1 MDNFDNS
8 NASGNPNLNR
18 PIPVGEDLDKPIP
31 FDDGTGDA
39 SVSHSP
45 LSLGGSNTAQAPRT
59 AIPNPAVPKTAIPNP
74 AVQKTAVP
82 KTATPKIVAPKPAVQ
97 KVETKKVSTNRI
109 TGVKTFFTK
118 LHPGA
123 LDFLDEQITK
133 WLKENP
139 GITIKRTNTV
149 TGDIQ
154 AKKTEPNI
162 IITIW
167 Y

>member
-8 NASGNPNLNR
+8 NVPGNPNLNQ
-18 PIPVGEDLDKPIP
+18 PIPLGEDLDKPIP
-31 FDDGTGDA
+31 FDDGTGDT

-45 LSLGGSNTAQAPRT
+45 LNLGGSSTAQTP
-59 AIPNPAVPKTAIPNP
+59 
-74 AVQKTAVP
+74 KTAVP
-82 KTATPKIVAPKPAVQ
+82 KTAVPQKTAMPKIVAPKPAVQ

-123 LDFLDEQITK
+123 IEFLDEQITK

-139 GITIKRTNTV
+139 GVMIRRTNTV

>member
-8 NASGNPNLNR
+8 NVDGNANLGQ
-18 PIPVGEDLDKPIP
+18 PIPIGEDLDKPIP
-31 FDDGTGDA
+31 FDDGTSKAG
-39 SVSHSP
+39 VSHSP
-45 LSLGGSNTAQAPRT
+45 LGLGGSSTAQAP
-59 AIPNPAVPKTAIPNP
+59 K
-74 AVQKTAVP
+74 KEM
-82 KTATPKIVAPKPAVQ
+82 PKIEVPKPALK
-97 KVETKKVSTNRI
+97 KVEEKIVSTDRV

-123 LDFLDEQITK
+123 LDFLDEQIGK

-139 GITIKRTNTV
+139 GVRIKRTNTV
-149 TGDIQ
+149 TGEIQ

-162 IITIW
+162 IITVW

>member
-8 NASGNPNLNR
+8 NVSGNPNLNQ
-18 PIPVGEDLDKPIP
+18 PTPLGEDLEKPIP
-31 FDDGTGDA
+31 FDDGTSNA

-45 LSLGGSNTAQAPRT
+45 LSLGGSNTAQAP
-59 AIPNPAVPKTAIPNP
+59 
-74 AVQKTAVP
+74 KTAVP
-82 KTATPKIVAPKPAVQ
+82 KTAMPKIAVPKPALQ

-123 LDFLDEQITK
+123 MDFLDEQITK

-139 GITIKRTNTV
+139 GVVIKRTNTV

>member
-8 NASGNPNLNR
+8 NASGSPNLNR
-18 PIPVGEDLDKPIP
+18 PIPLGEDLDKPIP
-31 FDDGTGDA
+31 FDDGTSDA

-45 LSLGGSNTAQAPRT
+45 LSLGDSNTAQAPRT
-59 AIPNPAVPKTAIPNP
+59 AAPQAAVPKTAVPNP
-74 AVQKTAVP
+74 AVQKTEM
-82 KTATPKIVAPKPAVQ
+82 PKISVPKPAVR
-97 KVETKKVSTNRI
+97 KVETKQVSTNRI

-123 LDFLDEQITK
+123 MDFLDGQITK

-139 GITIKRTNTV
+139 GVVIKRTNTV

-162 IITIW
+162 IITVW

>member
-8 NASGNPNLNR
+8 NVSGNPNLNR
-18 PIPVGEDLDKPIP
+18 PIPLGEDLDKPIP
-31 FDDGTGDA
+31 FDDGTGNA

-45 LSLGGSNTAQAPRT
+45 LSLGGNNTAQAPRT
-59 AIPNPAVPKTAIPNP
+59 AIPKPAVPKP
-74 AVQKTAVP
+74 AM
-82 KTATPKIVAPKPAVQ
+82 PKIAVPKPAVQ

-139 GITIKRTNTV
+139 GITIRRTNTV